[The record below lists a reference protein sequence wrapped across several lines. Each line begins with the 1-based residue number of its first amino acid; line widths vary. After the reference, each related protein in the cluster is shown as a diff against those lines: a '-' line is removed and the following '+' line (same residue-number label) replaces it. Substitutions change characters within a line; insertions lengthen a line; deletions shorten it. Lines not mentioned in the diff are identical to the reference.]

1 MVHSKIEHLT
11 RAEAETWL
19 TLGPLSVSDAKSR
32 FGLDGDLLAYFRSP
46 KGSRRMPSPEQWHD
60 GYMARTNFVQEVS
73 FAVPCAEA
81 ISLIASYGPVLEG
94 GAGTG
99 FWASLLSNFGCDV
112 LACDFPAGQQ
122 YGQPIGRYHPI
133 VPIAAEEAVQLHS
146 DRNLLLVW
154 PSKGEEWA
162 TDAVRNLLPGRFL
175 FLVSESKGRA
185 VAANSL
191 FDLLEEDFECLTAIE
206 IPRWPGIHDFLSVH
220 RKMR

>member
-1 MVHSKIEHLT
+1 MAPSKTEHLT

-19 TLGPLSVSDAKSR
+19 TSGAPSISDAKSR
-32 FGLDGDLLAYFRSP
+32 FGLDGDLLANFRSS
-46 KGSRRMPSPEQWHD
+46 KGSQQSPSPEQWYD
-60 GYMARTNFVQEVS
+60 GYMARTQFVQEIS

-81 ISLIASYGPVLEG
+81 ISLIASHGPVLEG

-99 FWASLLSNFGCDV
+99 FWAALLSNCGCDI

-133 VPIAAEEAVQLHS
+133 VPITAEEAVQLHS

-154 PSKGEEWA
+154 PSYGEEWA

-175 FLVSESKGRA
+175 SLVSENRGMA

-191 FDLLEEDFECLTAIE
+191 FDLIERDFEPITEIE
-206 IPRWPGIHDFLSVH
+206 IPQWPGIHDFLSVH
-220 RKMR
+220 RKIR